1 MSSRIVTATQL
12 KNHLGEYLEAA
23 IAHPVF
29 VQKSGREVVVLVS
42 RDYYAH
48 LQTLED
54 ELWALRALLAEQR
67 GYLGVEDTA
76 RVLKEE
82 LLPEDESAC

>member
-1 MSSRIVTATQL
+1 MLI
-12 KNHLGEYLEAA
+12 
-23 IAHPVF
+23 
-29 VQKSGREVVVLVS
+29 S

-67 GYLGVEDTA
+67 GYISVEETA
-76 RVLKEE
+76 RVLKDE
-82 LLPEDESAC
+82 LLPEDETAC